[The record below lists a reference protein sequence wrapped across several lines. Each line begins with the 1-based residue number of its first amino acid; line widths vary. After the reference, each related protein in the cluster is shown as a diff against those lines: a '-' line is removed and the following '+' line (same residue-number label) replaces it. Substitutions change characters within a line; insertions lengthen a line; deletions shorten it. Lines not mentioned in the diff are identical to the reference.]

1 MLNIQ
6 SHPVGRYL
14 TICSAS
20 TKQHV
25 NAPEHLSTSQEI
37 AESGFHC
44 ELPFRY
50 IGLPVRRKLTRM
62 MLMMKKSESR
72 ALQHSGNPSS
82 YRHAV
87 DYVRGVMDAAML
99 RGELRYRPTE
109 EVVRFYLSQL
119 NELSILLAGSCWTNF
134 ELRCEVRR
142 RTEVFIEKYAAVSR
156 G

>member
-6 SHPVGRYL
+6 SHPVGQYL
-14 TICSAS
+14 TFCSES
-20 TKQHV
+20 TKQNV
-25 NAPEHLSTSQEI
+25 DDSEHLTTPQEI
-37 AESGFHC
+37 ADAGFHC

-50 IGLPVRRKLTRM
+50 VGLPVRRKLTRM

-72 ALQHSGNPSS
+72 ALQHSGNTSS
-82 YRHAV
+82 YMHAV

-119 NELSILLAGSCWTNF
+119 DELSILLAGSCWTNYA
-134 ELRCEVRR
+134 LRCEVRR
-142 RTEVFIEKYAAVSR
+142 RTEVFIEKYAAGSR